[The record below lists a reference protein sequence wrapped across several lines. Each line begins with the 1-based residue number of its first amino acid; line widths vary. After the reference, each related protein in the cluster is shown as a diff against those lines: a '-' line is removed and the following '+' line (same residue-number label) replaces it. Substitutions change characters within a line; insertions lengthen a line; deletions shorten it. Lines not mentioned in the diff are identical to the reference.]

1 MRDTLQKKVIG
12 GHKKRNRNR
21 GACWMPDR
29 RSQSER
35 RRDTRLKAQERRAHS
50 DRRRSKRYQAKEGTF
65 AVFVTRKDKL
75 GQIKDISMRGLSFR
89 YVNDK
94 HITAAAGELKIIIAG
109 YGLFLDKVNAE
120 TISDFEVING
130 FSVSPLKMRQ
140 TGIKF
145 VNLSPEQKFQL
156 GRFIRNHTLGE
167 S

>member
-1 MRDTLQKKVIG
+1 MS
-12 GHKKRNRNR
+12 
-21 GACWMPDR
+21 DR
-29 RSQSER
+29 RFQSER
-35 RRDTRLKAQERRAHS
+35 RRDKRLKARDRRELS
-50 DRRRSKRYQAKEGTF
+50 DRRRSRRYQAKEGTF

-89 YVNDK
+89 YVNDDR
-94 HITAAAGELKIIIAG
+94 IAAAAGELKIIIAG
-109 YGLFLDKVNAE
+109 YGLFLDKVSAE

-145 VNLSPEQKFQL
+145 VDLSPEQKFQL

>member
-1 MRDTLQKKVIG
+1 MDDRLKTVAG
-12 GHKKRNRNR
+12 KKRQGRNR
-21 GACWMPDR
+21 KRGASWMPDR

-35 RRDTRLKAQERRAHS
+35 RKDKRLKARDRREIV

-65 AVFVTRKDKL
+65 AVLVTRKDKL

-89 YVNDK
+89 YVNDERV
-94 HITAAAGELKIIIAG
+94 AGQNGELKIIIAG
-109 YGLFLDKVNAE
+109 YGLFLDKVSVE
-120 TISDFEVING
+120 TITDFEVING

-145 VNLSPEQKFQL
+145 VDLSPEQKFQL

-167 S
+167 A

>member
-1 MRDTLQKKVIG
+1 MT
-12 GHKKRNRNR
+12 
-21 GACWMPDR
+21 DR
-29 RSQSER
+29 RSRSER
-35 RRDTRLKAQERRAHS
+35 RRDKRLKAQDRRTLS
-50 DRRRSKRYQAKEGTF
+50 DRRRSRRYQAKEGTF

-89 YVNDK
+89 YVNDSR
-94 HITAAAGELKIIIAG
+94 IPAAAGELKIIIAG
-109 YGLFLDKVNAE
+109 SGLFLDKVNAE

-140 TGIKF
+140 TGIEF
-145 VNLSPEQKFQL
+145 VNLSPAQKFQL

>member
-1 MRDTLQKKVIG
+1 
-12 GHKKRNRNR
+12 
-21 GACWMPDR
+21 MPDR

-35 RRDTRLKAQERRAHS
+35 RIDKRLKARDRRALS

-89 YVNDK
+89 YVNDDQT
-94 HITAAAGELKIIIAG
+94 TAAAGELKIIIAG
-109 YGLFLDKVNAE
+109 FGLFLDKVNVE
-120 TISDFEVING
+120 TITDFEVING

-145 VNLSPEQKFQL
+145 VDLSPEQKFQL

>member
-1 MRDTLQKKVIG
+1 MNVTLTERAVGSRGKG
-12 GHKKRNRNR
+12 SRNR
-21 GACWMPDR
+21 GASWMPDR

-35 RRDTRLKAQERRAHS
+35 RRDKRLKARDRRALS
-50 DRRRSKRYQAKEGTF
+50 DRRRSRRYQAKEGTF

-89 YVNDK
+89 YVNDDR
-94 HITAAAGELKIIIAG
+94 ISTSTGELKIIIAG
-109 YGLFLDKVNAE
+109 YGLYLDKVNAE

-145 VNLSPEQKFQL
+145 VDLSPEQKFQL
-156 GRFIRNHTLGE
+156 GRFIRNHTLGDT
-167 S
+167 

>member
-1 MRDTLQKKVIG
+1 M
-12 GHKKRNRNR
+12 R
-21 GACWMPDR
+21 GATWMPDR

-35 RRDTRLKAQERRAHS
+35 RRDKRLKARERRELT

-89 YVNDK
+89 YVNGEPF
-94 HITAAAGELKIIIAG
+94 TAQAGELKIIIAG
-109 YGLFLDKVNAE
+109 HGLYIDKVSAE
-120 TISDFEVING
+120 SISDFEVING

-145 VNLSPEQKFQL
+145 LDLSPEQKFQL
-156 GRFIRNHTLGE
+156 GRFIRNHTRGE

>member
-1 MRDTLQKKVIG
+1 
-12 GHKKRNRNR
+12 
-21 GACWMPDR
+21 MPDR

-35 RRDTRLKAQERRAHS
+35 RRDKRLKARDRRELS
-50 DRRRSKRYQAKEGTF
+50 DRRRSKRYQAKDGTF

-89 YVNDK
+89 YVNDD

-109 YGLFLDKVNAE
+109 FGLFLDKVNVE
-120 TISDFEVING
+120 TITDFEVING

-145 VNLSPEQKFQL
+145 IDLSPEQKFQL

>member
-1 MRDTLQKKVIG
+1 
-12 GHKKRNRNR
+12 
-21 GACWMPDR
+21 MPDR

-35 RRDTRLKAQERRAHS
+35 RRDKRLKARDRREHS

-75 GQIKDISMRGLSFR
+75 GQIKDISMRGLAFR
-89 YVNDK
+89 YVNDD

-109 YGLFLDKVNAE
+109 YGLFLDKVNVE
-120 TISDFEVING
+120 TISDIEVING

-145 VNLSPEQKFQL
+145 VDLSPEQKFQL

>member
-1 MRDTLQKKVIG
+1 MS
-12 GHKKRNRNR
+12 
-21 GACWMPDR
+21 DR
-29 RSQSER
+29 RSHPER
-35 RRDTRLKAQERRAHS
+35 RRDKRLKARDRRELS
-50 DRRRSKRYQAKEGTF
+50 DRRRSKRYQAKEGRF
-65 AVFVTRKDKL
+65 AVLVTRKDKL

-89 YVNDK
+89 YVNDNR
-94 HITAAAGELKIIIAG
+94 ITNGAGELKIIIAG
-109 YGLFLDKVNAE
+109 LGLFLDKVSAE

-145 VNLSPEQKFQL
+145 KDLSPDQKFQL